1 MRSKKDNHL
10 SAKLNPSFTSSQ
22 AALEFLMTYGWAI
35 LIVITAIGVLAYFGV
50 LSPDNF
56 LPEKC
61 SLPSGMTCLD
71 YRVESY
77 RVLLVLQNSLGK
89 TITVNNITVS
99 GNNQGCTDNE
109 SITLKLNEKA
119 VFAVTQCSNGIS
131 GQKFKGNMSVSYTIE
146 GELSHDIKGTL
157 KAKIVPGDSI
167 SSSSICQNAQNS
179 GLCGGLDIVFGYGY
193 QEACC
198 GEYGLCCS

>member
-1 MRSKKDNHL
+1 MRSKKGRPL
-10 SAKLNPSFTSSQ
+10 PAKLNLSSNSSQ

-35 LIVITAIGVLAYFGV
+35 LVVLASIGVLAYFGV
-50 LSPDNF
+50 LSPENF

-61 SLPSGMTCLD
+61 ILPSGMTCID

-89 TITVNNITVS
+89 TITINNVS
-99 GNNQGCTDNE
+99 VAGNNQDCIDNE
-109 SITLKLNEKA
+109 SITLNSNEKA

-131 GQKFKGNMSVSYTIE
+131 GQKFKGNISVSYTIE
-146 GELSHDIKGTL
+146 GELSHDIKGSL
-157 KAKIVPGDSI
+157 KAKVVSGDSI
-167 SSSSICQNAQNS
+167 SSPNICQNAQNS
-179 GLCGGLDIVFGYGY
+179 GLCSGLDIVFGYGY
-193 QEACC
+193 QAACC

>member
-1 MRSKKDNHL
+1 MRSKKEKPLQHELNL
-10 SAKLNPSFTSSQ
+10 SSHSSQ

-35 LIVITAIGVLAYFGV
+35 LTVIAAIGVLAYFGV

-61 SLPSGMTCLD
+61 SLPSGMICID

-89 TITVNNITVS
+89 TMTISNVTVA
-99 GNNQGCTDNE
+99 GNNQDCTDNE
-109 SITLKLNEKA
+109 SITLDSNEKA

-131 GQKFKGNMSVSYTIE
+131 GEKFSGNISVSYSIE
-146 GELSHDIKGTL
+146 GELSHAIKGAL
-157 KAKIVPGDSI
+157 KAKVVSGDSI
-167 SSSSICQNAQNS
+167 SSPGVCQNAQNI
-179 GLCGGLDIVFGYGY
+179 GLCSGLDIVFGYGY
-193 QEACC
+193 QAACC